1 MILPISPLP
10 HAHSLLFESL
20 LLLNFKTTARR
31 RETKQ
36 KYKKN
41 KKVYKKADTHR
52 NLKCKNNDDDDNDG
66 DAITFEVTRSDF
78 ERVNAV
84 MFDKVLHPLV
94 KVLEESEMDK
104 SQVDEIVLVGGSTRI
119 PKVREML
126 KAFTG
131 KEPCSSID
139 PDEAVAVGVAM
150 QAGILAGAWPLQVS
164 ALEIPFERRKIE
176 LD

>member
-66 DAITFEVTRSDF
+66 DDIPEEIVSSHNKKQAWFSVDEQSRTGGDDVPALE
-78 ERVNAV
+78 
-84 MFDKVLHPLV
+84 KVDLSTG
-94 KVLEESEMDK
+94 KVLETISTNTRAQKKTKMIE
-104 SQVDEIVLVGGSTRI
+104 VVGGDD
-119 PKVREML
+119 MD
-126 KAFTG
+126 G
-131 KEPCSSID
+131 
-139 PDEAVAVGVAM
+139 
-150 QAGILAGAWPLQVS
+150 
-164 ALEIPFERRKIE
+164 